1 MALTWL
7 SVAVVATVAYHI
19 ILKLTPAAANPFL
32 SLAVSYAAV
41 TVLFV
46 GVYAFAP
53 GTSPLR
59 ESLQALNWTAIALA
73 VAILL
78 LDLGY
83 LMLYRTGYDVS
94 LGQLVTQ
101 SAAALL
107 LLIVGVAAFR
117 EKLSL
122 VNVAG
127 IALCVAGLW
136 LIHRR

>member
-32 SLAVSYAAV
+32 SLAVTYAAV